1 MTQIVRELM
10 TPKPKTV
17 DAGEPV
23 ANVAKVMRDQ
33 AVGAVVV
40 VHGERVKGIVTDR
53 DIAIRAVAER
63 RDPWNTRVGD
73 ITSEDVV
80 SLSPEDPVN
89 DAIELMRRH
98 AVRRLPVVEGGKPV
112 GIVSIG
118 DLAQHRDPT
127 SALADISAAPANR

>member
-80 SLSPEDPVN
+80 SLSPEDAVN

-118 DLAQHRDPT
+118 DLAQDRDPT
-127 SALADISAAPANR
+127 SALADISAATANR

>member
-1 MTQIVRELM
+1 MTQIVRQLM

-118 DLAQHRDPT
+118 DLAQDRDPT

>member
-40 VHGERVKGIVTDR
+40 LHGEKVKGIVTDR
-53 DIAIRAVAER
+53 DIAIRAIAER
-63 RDPWNTRVGD
+63 KDPWNTRVGE
-73 ITSEDVV
+73 ITSEDLAA
-80 SLSPEDPVN
+80 LSPDDPVD
-89 DAIELMRRH
+89 DAIKMMRAY

-118 DLAQHRDPT
+118 DLAQDRDPT
-127 SALADISAAPANR
+127 SALADISAAPANG

>member
-73 ITSEDVV
+73 ITSDDVV

-98 AVRRLPVVEGGKPV
+98 AVRRLPVVESGKPV

-118 DLAQHRDPT
+118 DLAQDRDPT
-127 SALADISAAPANR
+127 SALADISAATANR